1 MEAMISFITLFPLY
15 SNGKYIKRT
24 KERRTS

>member
-1 MEAMISFITLFPLY
+1 MEATISFITLVSLY